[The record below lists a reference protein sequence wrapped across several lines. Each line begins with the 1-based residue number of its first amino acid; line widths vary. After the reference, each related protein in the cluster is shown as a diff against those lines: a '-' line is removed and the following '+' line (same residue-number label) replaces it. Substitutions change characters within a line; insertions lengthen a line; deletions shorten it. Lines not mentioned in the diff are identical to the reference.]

1 VTCVLDVVLRV
12 RGRALACAAYGAI
25 ALAVASCG
33 PSFQAVYEGD
43 VRFEHCYAVDETVNT
58 TMKEKADCWRDWM
71 KSYTYGQTRDR
82 VEYAAARHYALVV
95 APNAPTDE
103 AMMEAAPGGGIRHK
117 VITAPM
123 PTSVYA
129 PPPSTMPEP
138 EKGDGGVAAPDGSG
152 PKTLVTP
159 KVRAPGSECGDDCS
173 NAWNVCKES
182 CSGTTCDVC
191 DARFRTC
198 MGACFKDDKKKPHV
212 ATPAP
217 KVNPPAAPKP

>member
-1 VTCVLDVVLRV
+1 MIWRV
-12 RGRALACAAYGAI
+12 RMVASAAFVLATPLVA
-25 ALAVASCG
+25 ASCG

-43 VRFEHCYAVDETVNT
+43 VRFEHCYAVDESAT
-58 TMKEKADCWRDWM
+58 TKMKEKADCWREWM
-71 KSYTYGQTRDR
+71 KGYTYGQTRDR

-117 VITAPM
+117 VISAPM

-138 EKGDGGVAAPDGSG
+138 EKGDAGAPAPKDGS
-152 PKTLVTP
+152 KTPVTP
-159 KVRAPGSECGDDCS
+159 KIRVPGAACSDDCT

-182 CSGTTCDVC
+182 CGGSTCDVC
-191 DARFRTC
+191 DGTFRSC
-198 MGACFKDDKKKPHV
+198 MGVCFKDDKKK
-212 ATPAP
+212 ATQKPAP
-217 KVNPPAAPKP
+217 KK